1 MKRAILTLIAI
12 LALTAPAWARH
23 DEFQAPRSGGPTF
36 SAVESNQ
43 AP

>member
-23 DEFQAPRSGGPTF
+23 DEFQAPRGGTPTF
-36 SAVESNQ
+36 SASESHQ